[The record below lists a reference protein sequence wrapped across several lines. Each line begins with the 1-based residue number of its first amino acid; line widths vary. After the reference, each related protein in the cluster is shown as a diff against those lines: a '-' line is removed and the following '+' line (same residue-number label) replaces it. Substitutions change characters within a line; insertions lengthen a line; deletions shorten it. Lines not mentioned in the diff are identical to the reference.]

1 MCKLQ
6 LVKKKKEKKKTK
18 QKYGMQEGLYKK
30 TMGEYIKV
38 LEFFIIDFQ
47 LKSNLNFQNLDGK
60 VLAKL
65 NYC

>member
-18 QKYGMQEGLYKK
+18 QKYGMQEGLYNK

-38 LEFFIIDFQ
+38 LKFFIIDFQ
-47 LKSNLNFQNLDGK
+47 LKSNLIFQNLDGK